1 MHEENGWVN
10 DGRADGKLDME
21 AAKPGFGALSSEA
34 AEARLRHT
42 YARGRRTWFFWVVI
56 ILAANGGLLLGA
68 SPSPAPA
75 ASVFWLLGCTNA
87 RFRTSAS

>member
-1 MHEENGWVN
+1 MIQRAPRQVHEENGWVN

-42 YARGRRTWFFWVVI
+42 YAAGRRTWFFWVVI

-68 SPSPAPA
+68 PPSPALGFR
-75 ASVFWLLGCTNA
+75 VF
-87 RFRTSAS
+87 